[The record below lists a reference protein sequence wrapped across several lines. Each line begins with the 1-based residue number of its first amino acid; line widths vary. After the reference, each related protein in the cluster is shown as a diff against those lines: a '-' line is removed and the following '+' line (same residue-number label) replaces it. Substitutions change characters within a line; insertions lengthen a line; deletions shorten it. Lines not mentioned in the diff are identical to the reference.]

1 MNVYHYTSLD
11 AVKGILRNKDICL
24 WGTRYDSLNDPTD
37 CIYAEEDIL
46 PEFKEFLKEKSVNEN
61 ELEDIKIYPYVVS
74 FSRIEDDFNMWRM
87 YKAEI
92 AIEFDAEVIKNMVDA
107 KQEKNSIASQDEL
120 FWGECKY
127 PKGKKE
133 KHQAFAELYN
143 TTPST
148 DKPVIE
154 AREILPLI
162 KRPEFANEN
171 EYRLY
176 AFDCNLAVGDGENAR
191 ECEVPHN
198 IHTKCIQN
206 KDFIL
211 YKEFHLPVNSL
222 KGFIINVRDDAYFEK
237 VKSHLELI
245 LLSSN
250 IMKKMNIRKTRNGQN
265 INLNI

>member
-11 AVKGILRNKDICL
+11 AVRGILRGKDICF

-46 PEFKEFLKEKSVNEN
+46 PEFKAFLEETDANEN
-61 ELEDIKIYPYVVS
+61 ELEDIETYPYVVS

-92 AIEFDAEVIKNMVDA
+92 AIELDAEVIRNMVEA
-107 KQEKNSIASQDEL
+107 KYEKNIIASQDEL

-127 PKGKKE
+127 PKDKE
-133 KHQAFAELYN
+133 EKRQVFAELYN
-143 TTPST
+143 TTQST

-176 AFDCNLAVGDGENAR
+176 AFDYNLGIGDGENAR
-191 ECEVPHN
+191 ECEIPHN
-198 IHTKCIQN
+198 IHTKCIRN

-222 KGFIINVRDDAYFEK
+222 KGFIINVRDDAHFEK

-250 IMKKMNIRKTRNGQN
+250 IMKKMNIRKTKTGQN
-265 INLNI
+265 INLNF